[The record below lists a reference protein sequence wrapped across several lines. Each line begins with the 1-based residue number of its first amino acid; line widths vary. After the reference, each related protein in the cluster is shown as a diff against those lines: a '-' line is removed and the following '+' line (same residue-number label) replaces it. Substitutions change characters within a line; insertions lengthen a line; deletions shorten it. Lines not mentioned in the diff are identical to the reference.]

1 MKFVAIS
8 LAGLTFAFSG
18 CSSGNEGS
26 DSTASIA
33 ALETESSTTTST
45 TTLPPLAEP
54 TLETLFTAVPSPLE
68 LPAGWTSSGGLGN
81 GGLNP
86 AEGNNLGNCGGP
98 NADKRAIS
106 AGVVVAY
113 FSPALLTP
121 SGYARIGLYAF
132 RTAEA
137 AQRFMDDTAAKS
149 QCPSYPEYTIP
160 DSEFGGFGETED
172 VDWTVRD
179 SYSVGGAG
187 VEVADSSFSILQKTE
202 SFTRLRRTDFGSRS
216 ERHSVFERHDRIVI
230 VSVLSGACCFY
241 GFSNVETSVEY
252 RPTLADLT
260 TGMDTI
266 RPVILNK
273 LRLNNLIR

>member
-8 LAGLTFAFSG
+8 LAGLTIALSG

-26 DSTASIA
+26 DSTASVVT
-33 ALETESSTTTST
+33 LETESPT

-54 TLETLFTAVPSPLE
+54 TIETLFTAVPSPLE

-81 GGLNP
+81 SELRP

-98 NADKRAIS
+98 NAAKRAIS
-106 AGVVVAY
+106 AGVVAY
-113 FSPALLTP
+113 YSNPNINTP
-121 SGYARIGLYAF
+121 FGYAGIGLYAF

-160 DSEFGGFGETED
+160 DSEFNGFGETQD

-187 VEVADSSFSILQKTE
+187 VEIADSSFSILKTTE

-216 ERHSVFERHDRIVI
+216 EMHLVYERHDRIVI
-230 VSVLSGACCFY
+230 VSSLSGACCSY

-266 RPVILNK
+266 RPIILNK

>member
-8 LAGLTFAFSG
+8 LAGLTIALSG

-26 DSTASIA
+26 DSTASVA
-33 ALETESSTTTST
+33 TLETESPT

-54 TLETLFTAVPSPLE
+54 TIETLFTAVPSPLE

-81 GGLNP
+81 SELRP

-113 FSPALLTP
+113 LGPALLTP

-160 DSEFGGFGETED
+160 DSEFGGFGETQD

-187 VEVADSSFSILQKTE
+187 VEIADSSFSILKTTE

-216 ERHSVFERHDRIVI
+216 EMHLVYERHDRIVI
-230 VSVLSGACCFY
+230 VSSLEGACCFY

-260 TGMDTI
+260 IGMDTI

>member
-8 LAGLTFAFSG
+8 LAGLTIALSG

-26 DSTASIA
+26 DSTASVA
-33 ALETESSTTTST
+33 TLETESPT

-54 TLETLFTAVPSPLE
+54 TIETLFTAVPSPLE

-81 GGLNP
+81 SELKP

-98 NADKRAIS
+98 NAAKRAIS
-106 AGVVVAY
+106 AGVVAY
-113 FSPALLTP
+113 YSNPNINTP
-121 SGYARIGLYAF
+121 FGYAGIGLYAF

-137 AQRFMDDTAAKS
+137 AQRCMDDTAAKS

-160 DSEFGGFGETED
+160 DSEFGGFGETQD

-187 VEVADSSFSILQKTE
+187 VEIADSSFSILKTTE

-216 ERHSVFERHDRIVI
+216 EMHLVYERHDRIVI
-230 VSVLSGACCFY
+230 VSSLEGACCFY

-260 TGMDTI
+260 IGMDTI

>member
-8 LAGLTFAFSG
+8 LAGLAFAFSG

-26 DSTASIA
+26 NFTSSIA

-45 TTLPPLAEP
+45 TTLPPLADP
-54 TLETLFTAVPSPLE
+54 TIETLFTAVPSPLE
-68 LPAGWTSSGGLGN
+68 LPAGWTSTGGLGSSE
-81 GGLNP
+81 LIP

-98 NADKRAIS
+98 NAAKRAIS
-106 AGVVVAY
+106 AGVVVHY
-113 FSPALLTP
+113 ENPAFVTP
-121 SGYARIGLYAF
+121 FGYAGIAFYAF

-160 DSEFGGFGETED
+160 DSEFGGFGETQD

-202 SFTRLRRTDFGSRS
+202 SFTRLRGTDYGWREELHSIY
-216 ERHSVFERHDRIVI
+216 ERHGRIVI
-230 VSVLSGACCFY
+230 VSSLRGDCCDY
-241 GFSNVETSVEY
+241 GFSNVETTVDY

-266 RPVILNK
+266 RPVILSK